1 MFVCGELDGGVGNDA
16 QAVDAV
22 ATHEARKA
30 LFLPSRG
37 GKFELGESPIPRPGP
52 QDLLVKVQSA
62 ALNPIDW
69 KVTGG
74 PRFSAIISKYPHVCG
89 FDGAGVVQRVGSE
102 VASLVEGDN
111 MYVLL
116 GSRSHRTY

>member
-1 MFVCGELDGGVGNDA
+1 MSSS
-16 QAVDAV
+16 
-22 ATHEARKA
+22 ATQKA
-30 LFLPSRG
+30 LLLSAE
-37 GKFELGESPIPRPGP
+37 KTYYVGETPVPTPGP
-52 QDLLVKVQSA
+52 LEVLVKIEA
-62 ALNPIDW
+62 TALNPIDW